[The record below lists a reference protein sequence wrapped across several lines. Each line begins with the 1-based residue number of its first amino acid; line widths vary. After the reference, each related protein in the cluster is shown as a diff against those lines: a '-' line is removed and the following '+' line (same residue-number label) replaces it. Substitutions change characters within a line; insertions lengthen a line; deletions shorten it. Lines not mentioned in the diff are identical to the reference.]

1 MATEKKQLTFKE
13 WLNTKDQLLEAVK
26 RTPKRTAEYVVRKYC
41 KLPVGESKEVREY
54 IPLKPKQVITVD
66 WLYEDI
72 DNPTPMGLR
81 FQNVKNVEDTDQY
94 ATFWEGQKL
103 LKWLL
108 RNAREES

>member
-1 MATEKKQLTFKE
+1 MTTKKKLTFKE
-13 WLNTKDQLLEAVK
+13 YFNTKEQLLEAVK
-26 RTPKRTAEYVVRKYC
+26 RTPKRTAEYTVRKYC
-41 KLPVGESKEVREY
+41 KLPVGESKDTREY

-81 FQNVKNVEDTDQY
+81 FQNVKNVEATNLY
-94 ATFWEGQKL
+94 PTFWERQKL